1 LNYQPQDP
9 SFEARVRAIF
19 ARQTFMTTLGATLVA
34 VEPGAVTIDLPFR
47 PDLLQQ
53 HGFLHAA
60 ALTAV
65 VDSACGFAALTLM
78 PPEAAVLTIEFKVNF
93 LAPAAGTYFRAI
105 GRVVRAGRNICV
117 SSGEVLS
124 LGNGEA
130 QGKEPVIALM
140 QATVMTVRGSGL
152 AD

>member
-1 LNYQPQDP
+1 MKYQPQDQN
-9 SFEARVRAIF
+9 FEARVLASF
-19 ARQTFMTTLGATLVA
+19 ARQTFMTTLGATLFA

-93 LAPAAGTYFRAI
+93 LAPAAESASAPSAVSCGLGGTSASAAERY
-105 GRVVRAGRNICV
+105 
-117 SSGEVLS
+117 
-124 LGNGEA
+124 
-130 QGKEPVIALM
+130 
-140 QATVMTVRGSGL
+140 
-152 AD
+152 

>member
-1 LNYQPQDP
+1 MKYQPQDQN
-9 SFEARVRAIF
+9 FEARVRASF

-93 LAPAAGTYFRAI
+93 LAPAAGKRFRAV

-124 LGNGEA
+124 MGNGAA

>member
-1 LNYQPQDP
+1 
-9 SFEARVRAIF
+9 
-19 ARQTFMTTLGATLVA
+19 MTTLGATLFA
-34 VEPGAVTIDLPFR
+34 VEPGTVTIDLPFR

-93 LAPAAGTYFRAI
+93 SRPPGKAFRAV

-117 SSGEVLS
+117 SCGEVLS
-124 LGNGEA
+124 IGNGAA
-130 QGKEPVIALM
+130 QASSP
-140 QATVMTVRGSGL
+140 
-152 AD
+152 